1 MNLLSDEL
9 KWRDAAEFGREHFT
23 TDAEA
28 RLDKE
33 EKRLF
38 KPPMTESELKRINSL
53 LRSIELPSPTK
64 NLLVKEGQTAE
75 QIMKALVPLINPK
88 RPLLKPSGITG
99 LVRTGKI
106 RAERTKA
113 KSPPRRVLNKKKK

>member
-9 KWRDAAEFGREHFT
+9 KWRDAAEYGREHFT
-23 TDAEA
+23 TDAEE
-28 RLDKE
+28 RFDKE

-38 KPPMTESELKRINSL
+38 KSAMTPAESRRINDL
-53 LRSIELPSPTK
+53 LKSIELPSRTE
-64 NLLVKEGQTAE
+64 NLLLKEGKTAD
-75 QIMKALVPLINPK
+75 QIMKSLVPLINPK
-88 RPLLKPSGITG
+88 RPLLRPSGITG

-106 RAERTKA
+106 RAERLKV